1 MTGFIRQSNSKG
13 HAMGIMRILTV
24 SLVLGAPLAL
34 SGCLGGGADVEQ
46 SISTVSKG
54 KELEDL
60 KRALDEGAIN
70 QKEYDTLREKVMK
83 RKN

>member
-1 MTGFIRQSNSKG
+1 MTDGIRQSNSKG
-13 HAMGIMRILTV
+13 HAMAIMRNLAVTLILG
-24 SLVLGAPLAL
+24 LPLGLT
-34 SGCLGGGADVEQ
+34 GCFGGGADVEQ
-46 SISTVSKG
+46 HISTVSKG

>member
-1 MTGFIRQSNSKG
+1 
-13 HAMGIMRILTV
+13 MGIMRNLAVAIMLA
-24 SLVLGAPLAL
+24 LPLAL
-34 SGCLGGGADVEQ
+34 VGCGGGAEVDQ
-46 SISTVSKG
+46 HISTVSKG

-70 QKEYDTLREKVMK
+70 QKEYDRLREKVMK

>member
-1 MTGFIRQSNSKG
+1 MNGGIGPYYSKG
-13 HAMGIMRILTV
+13 HVMRIMRNLAIAF
-24 SLVLGAPLAL
+24 VLGLPLAFT
-34 SGCLGGGADVEQ
+34 GCGGGAEVEQ
-46 SISTVSKG
+46 HISTVSKG

-70 QKEYDTLREKVMK
+70 QKEYDGLREKVMR